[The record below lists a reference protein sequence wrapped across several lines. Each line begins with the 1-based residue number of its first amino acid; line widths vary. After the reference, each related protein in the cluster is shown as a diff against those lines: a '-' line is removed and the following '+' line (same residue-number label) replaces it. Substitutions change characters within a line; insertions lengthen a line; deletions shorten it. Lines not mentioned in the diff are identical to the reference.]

1 MTRAE
6 RIKEIM
12 KASPDF
18 GKRVGYKMC
27 VVDELHDMKKLD
39 GTGKKQNG
47 KGVIMKFIKNI
58 YTIIRYLG
66 FGYVKAIYENYRAD
80 KDMYENFAE
89 CVQEELYALGDCVD
103 VE

>member
-1 MTRAE
+1 
-6 RIKEIM
+6 
-12 KASPDF
+12 
-18 GKRVGYKMC
+18 
-27 VVDELHDMKKLD
+27 
-39 GTGKKQNG
+39 
-47 KGVIMKFIKNI
+47 MKFIKNI

-66 FGYVKAIYENYRAD
+66 FGYVKALYENYRAD